1 MQWCLTDECFFS
13 VSCAHQKSV
22 SVLGKDLEGIFGGV
36 NLESAHCR
44 VRRGAEVLFVMDL
57 QWLHEGGVKDQ
68 VIPGICERLCPL
80 MSSVCF
86 FSGKIAFVLI
96 QNVCLTHTPKN
107 DCSKFKVKC
116 IHH

>member
-44 VRRGAEVLFVMDL
+44 VRHGAEVLFVMDL

-96 QNVCLTHTPKN
+96 QNEFV
-107 DCSKFKVKC
+107 
-116 IHH
+116 